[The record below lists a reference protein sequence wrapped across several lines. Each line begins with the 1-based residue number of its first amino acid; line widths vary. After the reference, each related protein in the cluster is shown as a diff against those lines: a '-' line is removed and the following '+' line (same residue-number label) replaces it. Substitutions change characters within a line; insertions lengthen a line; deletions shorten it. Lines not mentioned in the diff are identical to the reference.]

1 MAMHSSCTN
10 NPYTLDKKAA
20 LTTCALPAWGSS
32 VCCIVGIS
40 DVQAM
45 APGMRLLWA
54 FRAQF
59 FGVSA
64 HSLPASL
71 RSNPQTR
78 DPQVLNI
85 TPRSPLPPHCALGF
99 EHGILAA
106 KRGGLKA
113 CRAYVP

>member
-59 FGVSA
+59 FGVSLIP
-64 HSLPASL
+64 SLLPSGPTLKPA
-71 RSNPQTR
+71 
-78 DPQVLNI
+78 I
-85 TPRSPLPPHCALGF
+85 PRS
-99 EHGILAA
+99 
-106 KRGGLKA
+106 
-113 CRAYVP
+113 